1 MLLFLKI
8 VLAVVLVLVVGAVL
22 AFWAFKRWLR
32 RKVGDVAG
40 AFSVIDPRYNQP
52 ARLQL
57 QRAPIELDELESAF
71 RAGWEQL
78 HALGFRPLAD
88 FAAREDSPEALRAAV
103 LSDTPIAAALGQW
116 GDAVH
121 LTLFAFAEDQRLEAL
136 GDGPGES
143 LHEGTLHWE
152 VVPGI
157 DAAAALE
164 RLRAAVAGRALRPID
179 APLFRQLFERAYA
192 RRQDALLL
200 SPPRRE
206 ALEARAA
213 AQPKPLAPAQVER
226 AWQIER
232 AQWQDRL
239 REALLDHYR
248 QTSRIDAER
257 WERIGSDLQVV
268 HARLEPEEIRDML
281 VEEPAE
287 IALWQQLVEQGH
299 RGIALYEA
307 LAERLPVARQRQ
319 RVGELRH
326 PLPAR
331 IYGRL
336 DDGESTAPA
345 TAHLYEAVDDD
356 GRTVRGAVL
365 ARSSAEAKQQLGA
378 QGLGNARITAESM
391 PMGELPEFMFD
402 PEIAELAAKASR
414 DTLPMALLRSLRGNW
429 LLWLPPLA
437 WTAWS
442 LREGAPYDWGD
453 WLGFGYLALA
463 MIAMLLFVAPMILY
477 NQLMHARLQARWGTA
492 TLCLAL
498 LRRVNLLGGMRADQ
512 LALEEAKILAGAGKA
527 DAARALWEKQAPA
540 LDEAQRQSGWI
551 QLHDVL
557 GDLPAMIVAQRA
569 LIAAAPSDTA
579 QVDLAIALLREGR
592 HIDEAEDLLAAIDP
606 QGLSELAAAGY
617 QFARGLLADHRD
629 QHAQALRHYAGAL
642 EQANQFRNVPLVLG
656 LLAEINGFSA
666 LALKRS
672 GDHERADDVWRSV
685 RPLLMKHASGQ
696 QIVAAYEGA
705 LVG

>member
-8 VLAVVLVLVVGAVL
+8 VLAVVLVLLVAAVL

-32 RKVGDVAG
+32 RRMGDVAG
-40 AFSVIDPRYNQP
+40 AFSVVDPRYNQP

-57 QRAPIELDELESAF
+57 QRAARDPDELAPAF

-78 HALGFRPLAD
+78 HALGFRALAD
-88 FAAREDSPEALRAAV
+88 FAAREDSPELLRAAV
-103 LSDTPIAAALGQW
+103 LADAPIAAALGQW

-121 LTLFAFAEDQRLEAL
+121 LTLFAFADDQRLHAL
-136 GDGPGES
+136 GNGPGDS
-143 LHEGTLHWE
+143 LQEGTLHWE
-152 VVPGI
+152 VVSGI
-157 DAAAALE
+157 DADEALQ
-164 RLRAAVAGRALRPID
+164 RLRSAVAGRSLRPID

-200 SPPRRE
+200 APPRRE

-257 WERIGSDLQVV
+257 WERIGHDLQVV
-268 HARLEPEEIRDML
+268 HARLEPEDIRDML
-281 VEEPAE
+281 VEEPSE
-287 IALWQQLVEQGH
+287 TALWQQLVNQGQ

-326 PLPAR
+326 PLPTR

-336 DDGESTAPA
+336 DDGEATAPA
-345 TAHLYEAVDDD
+345 TAHLYEAVDED
-356 GRTVRGAVL
+356 GNTVRGAVL

-378 QGLGNARITAESM
+378 QGLGHARITAESL
-391 PMGELPEFMFD
+391 PMGELPDFMFD
-402 PEIAELAAKASR
+402 PEMAELAAKASR
-414 DTLPMALLRSLRGNW
+414 DTLPMALLRALRGNW

-437 WTAWS
+437 LVAWS
-442 LREGAPYDWGD
+442 VYQGAPYGWGD
-453 WLGFGYLALA
+453 WLAFGYLALA
-463 MIAMLLFVAPMILY
+463 LVALLLFVAPMILY

-492 TLCLAL
+492 AFCLAL
-498 LRRVNLLGGMRADQ
+498 LRRVNLFGGMRADQ
-512 LALEEAKILAGAGKA
+512 LALEEAKILAGAGRA
-527 DAARALWEKQAPA
+527 EAARALWEKQAPA

-551 QLHDVL
+551 QLHDAL
-557 GDLPAMIVAQRA
+557 GDLPAMIAAQRA
-569 LIAAAPSDTA
+569 LLAVAHSDTA
-579 QVDLAIALLREGR
+579 QVDLAIALLREGK
-592 HIDEAEDLLAAIDP
+592 HVDEAEDLLAAIDP
-606 QGLSELAAAGY
+606 QGLAELAASGY
-617 QFARGLLADHRD
+617 QFARGLLADHRG

-642 EQANQFRNVPLVLG
+642 EQAKPFRNVPLVLA

-672 GDHERADDVWRSV
+672 GDHEHADSVWRTV